1 MIARTLVGLLVA
13 GTLAG
18 GLSACGEQGDR
29 TPGTG
34 RLVFDEKA
42 TPGAETIGA
51 AAWTVR
57 VSRTFSGAGRV
68 SAFEGTAH
76 VRVRIEVD
84 LPPATYEI
92 AAEKRLCSGRCET
105 LGPIV
110 ARCEGSAPVREGKS
124 TQVTLRVESGG
135 SCALDVRD

>member
-1 MIARTLVGLLVA
+1 MVARTLAGLLLA
-13 GTLAG
+13 GTFAG
-18 GLSACGEQGDR
+18 GLSACGGQDAR

-42 TPGAETIGA
+42 TPGAETIGG

-68 SAFEGTAH
+68 SAFEGIVRT
-76 VRVRIEVD
+76 RVRIEVD

-92 AAEKRLCSGRCET
+92 TAEGHLCSGRCET
-105 LGPIV
+105 PGPIG
-110 ARCEGSAPVREGKS
+110 ARCEVSARVIEGKS
-124 TQVTLRVESGG
+124 TRITLRLRPGR

>member
-1 MIARTLVGLLVA
+1 MVARTLVGLLVA

-18 GLSACGEQGDR
+18 GLSACGGQDDR

-34 RLVFDEKA
+34 RLVLDEKA

-51 AAWTVR
+51 SAWTIR

-68 SAFEGTAH
+68 SAFEGIVRT
-76 VRVRIEVD
+76 RVRIEVD

-92 AAEKRLCSGRCET
+92 TAEEHLCSGRCET
-105 LGPIV
+105 PGPIG
-110 ARCEGSAPVREGKS
+110 ARCEASVRVNEGKPA
-124 TQVTLRVESGG
+124 QVTLRPRSGR